1 MKWESFLLT
10 AIAAGSAMAGA
21 HHAHEHAHHGHRPAR
36 NAELKARG
44 VDVDANT
51 VISIKTIVDLEVV
64 TMYTTITRD
73 PAAKPTTAV
82 AAAEPSTADSKPL
95 ASVSL
100 DVSLVVPDVLP
111 STTSTATTFSTSTS
125 PSTVTSSA
133 TVSAMTSPSTST
145 SSATVSSTT
154 SPSTGTS
161 SATVSA
167 TTSSSGDNASWTSTP
182 SDGVY
187 STAGFGKPTNSSG
200 SGIDYIGN
208 VGNPWGSNIIE
219 VTASTASQYK
229 YVAQFT
235 GSNTNNWFVSFWNKI
250 GPDGKLDGWYGHSA
264 LNFTLAPGETKYVA
278 FDENSQGAWGAAEG
292 DSLPTDEYGGYA
304 CTWGEFDF
312 GDAENDGWSGWDVS
326 AIQAQN
332 AGLTVQGMRICDYNG
347 DDCSYITSAAA
358 KVVDAYTAAE
368 ASVDG
373 IGGTMGPGPVRLVV
387 EVDYSG

>member
-21 HHAHEHAHHGHRPAR
+21 HHAHELAHRRHRPAR
-36 NAELKARG
+36 YAELKARG
-44 VDVDANT
+44 VDADANPA
-51 VISIKTIVDLEVV
+51 ISTKTIVDLEVV
-64 TMYTTITRD
+64 TMYTTITRN
-73 PAAKPTTAV
+73 PAAKPTTTV
-82 AAAEPSTADSKPL
+82 AAAEPSTADRKPL
-95 ASVSL
+95 ASVGL
-100 DVSLVVPDVLP
+100 DVSLDVPHVLP
-111 STTSTATTFSTSTS
+111 SITSTATTFSTS
-125 PSTVTSSA
+125 
-133 TVSAMTSPSTST
+133 
-145 SSATVSSTT
+145 T

-187 STAGFGKPTNSSG
+187 STAGFGKPTNCSG

-235 GSNTNNWFVSFWNKI
+235 GSNTNYWFVSFWNKI

-278 FDENSQGAWGAAEG
+278 FDENSQGGWGAAEG

-312 GDAENDGWSGWDVS
+312 GDARNNEWSGWDVS
-326 AIQAQN
+326 AIQAQK
-332 AGLTVQGMRICDYNG
+332 AGLAVQGMRICNYNG
-347 DDCSYITSAAA
+347 DDCSYIAPDVA
-358 KVVDAYTAAE
+358 KVVNAYTAAE

-373 IGGTMGPGPVRLVV
+373 IGGSVGPGPVRLVV